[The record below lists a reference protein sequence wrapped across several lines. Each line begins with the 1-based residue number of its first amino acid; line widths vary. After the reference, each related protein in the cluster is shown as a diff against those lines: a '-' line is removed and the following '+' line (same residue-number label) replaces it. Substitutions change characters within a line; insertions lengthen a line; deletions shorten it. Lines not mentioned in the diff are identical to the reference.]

1 MGIIDTMPN
10 LSGIHGA
17 QCHIVPL
24 PQMCPV
30 SGNPQ
35 PGSYI
40 AVRYVDTGLFLEVYD
55 LERYLRQFVGGWLR
69 DGVMIRDMEQTI
81 DTIARDCA
89 RSVGVPVTIRA
100 RLILD
105 CGRMGRTVRVEP

>member
-1 MGIIDTMPN
+1 MELDTMQN
-10 LSGIHGA
+10 LSGLSGT

-35 PGSYI
+35 AGSYI
-40 AVRYVDTGLFLEVYD
+40 AVRYVDSGLFLEVYAI
-55 LERYLRQFVGGWLR
+55 ERYLLHYVGGWMR
-69 DGVMIRDMEQTI
+69 DGLHIRDMEQTI
-81 DTIARDCA
+81 DTIAKDCA
-89 RSVGVPVTIRA
+89 RAVKVPVTVRA

-105 CGRMGRTVRVEP
+105 CGQMIRTVKAQP